1 MIVIEGMDNSG
12 KSTLAI
18 ALADY
23 LEMIVQE
30 SEGPP
35 LSDEEIN
42 ERVDKYEAMVDRIF
56 VRHPVVSNAIYGKF
70 RPGGNPITLG
80 RTMIFYE
87 SKPLLI
93 YCDAGERGFEGHV
106 LKDHDTEAHQ
116 QLLASRHEELL
127 REYRLWAAQHAHF
140 VYRIGDDM
148 DELIATINY
157 RLAYRKA

>member
-12 KSTLAI
+12 KSTLAQ

-23 LEMIVQE
+23 LELIVQE

-35 LSDEEIN
+35 KSDEEIN
-42 ERVDKYEAMVDRIF
+42 ERVDAYEKMVDRIF
-56 VRHPVVSNAIYGKF
+56 VRHPVISNAIYGKF
-70 RPGGNPITLG
+70 RPEGNPITPG

-93 YCDAGERGFEGHV
+93 YCDAGERGFDGHV
-106 LKDHDTEAHQ
+106 LKDHDTPRHQ
-116 QLLASRHEELL
+116 ELL
-127 REYRLWAAQHAHF
+127 NTHKVDLLQEYRLWAAQYAHF
-140 VYRIGDDM
+140 IYRIGDDM

-157 RLAYRKA
+157 RLAYRAA